1 MTKEVFNLTDLSNK
15 KCTPCEVGAIPLQ
28 PMEIKNML
36 KDLEEGWTSEDD
48 KSIQKTFK
56 FDDFMGA
63 MGFANRIADL
73 AEEEGHHPTLTVS
86 WGKLKVKLMTHK
98 IKGLHENDFILAAKV
113 DKL

>member
-1 MTKEVFNLTDLSNK
+1 LSDLSNK

-28 PMEIKNML
+28 PEEIKNML
-36 KDLEEGWTSEDD
+36 KDLDEGWSSDDD
-48 KSIQKTFK
+48 KSIHKTFK

-63 MGFANRIADL
+63 MNFANSIAKL

-86 WGKLKVKLMTHK
+86 WGKLKASLMTHK
-98 IKGLHENDFILAAKV
+98 IKGLHENDFILAAKI

>member
-1 MTKEVFNLTDLSNK
+1 MTDLSNK

-28 PMEIKNML
+28 PVEIKNML
-36 KDLEEGWTSEDD
+36 KDLEDGWTSEDH

-63 MGFANRIADL
+63 MDFANRIADL

>member
-1 MTKEVFNLTDLSNK
+1 MIKEVFSLSDLSNK

-28 PMEIKNML
+28 PEEIKNML
-36 KDLEEGWTSEDD
+36 KDLDEGWSSDDD
-48 KSIQKTFK
+48 KSIHKTFK

-63 MGFANRIADL
+63 INFANSIAKL

-86 WGKLKVKLMTHK
+86 WGKLKASLMTHK
-98 IKGLHENDFILAAKV
+98 IKGLHENDFILAAKI

>member
-1 MTKEVFNLTDLSNK
+1 MTDLSNK

-63 MGFANRIADL
+63 MDFANRIADL
-73 AEEEGHHPTLTVS
+73 AEEEGHHPTL
-86 WGKLKVKLMTHK
+86 
-98 IKGLHENDFILAAKV
+98 
-113 DKL
+113 

>member
-1 MTKEVFNLTDLSNK
+1 MSDLSNK

-28 PMEIKNML
+28 PEEIKNML
-36 KDLEEGWTSEDD
+36 KDLDEGWSSDDD
-48 KSIQKTFK
+48 KSIHKTFK

-63 MGFANRIADL
+63 MNFANSIAKL

-86 WGKLKVKLMTHK
+86 WGKLKASLMTHK
-98 IKGLHENDFILAAKV
+98 IKGLHENDFILAAKI